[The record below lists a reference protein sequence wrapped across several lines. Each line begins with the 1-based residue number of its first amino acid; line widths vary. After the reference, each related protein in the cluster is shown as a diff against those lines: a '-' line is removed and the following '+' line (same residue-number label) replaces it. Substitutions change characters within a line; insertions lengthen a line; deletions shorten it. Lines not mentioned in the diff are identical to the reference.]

1 MLQMAPDADVQIFRS
16 KKGFEKLAYEGFL
29 YNLDKRHQ
37 KYVLW
42 RCEMSKKPGYKC
54 SGRVR
59 MTEDSLD
66 VKFNVLLNILLFK
79 RLGLKPFMFLSS
91 ATSHLSFVNEIL
103 LLGMR

>member
-1 MLQMAPDADVQIFRS
+1 MAPDSDVQIFRS

-66 VKFNVLLNILLFK
+66 VKFKVHRKCSAAIV
-79 RLGLKPFMFLSS
+79 PTISS
-91 ATSHLSFVNEIL
+91 TCTQ
-103 LLGMR
+103 